1 MIRTGIYIL
10 LLMLLSP
17 QVLFSQK
24 YEVSTLVK
32 VDDLVKKVFIG
43 TPEIAVSN
51 VRFKGPR
58 NGLAYF
64 RFPEKGKLGIS
75 EGILMTTGSAMGSQG
90 PNTSPINGTDN
101 SAAGDPDLDRLARTN
116 TYDAVVLEFDFV
128 PVSNYISFRYVFASE
143 EYLEYVNRGYN
154 DVFGFYLSGYEI
166 PSPINLALVP
176 GTRDVVSVNTIN
188 RETNSNFYIDNGSTT
203 DSRNSRVINQ
213 AGVVEPLLEWDGFTR
228 VLTVRYKVTPHE
240 PYHIKLAIAD
250 AGDRLVDSGVY
261 LEGKSFKAEGR
272 VIWPPPSA
280 ASKAV
285 QKRKT
290 LPREMLVEFDFDS
303 WRVPDTSREKLYIL
317 WNILRDYP
325 QSKFQLYGHTDHIGS
340 SAYNLALSERRVRA
354 VMNFLVR
361 VGCPRSRII
370 VTEGFGE
377 EKPKTDNL
385 TSFGRQRNRRV
396 EIRIH
401 WPKPGDADFIPP
413 K

>member
-1 MIRTGIYIL
+1 MNLKVFYIL
-10 LLMLLSP
+10 LILLFPS
-17 QVLFSQK
+17 LLTAQK
-24 YEVSTLVK
+24 YEVNTLVK
-32 VDDLVKKVFIG
+32 VDDLVKKIFIG

-51 VRFKGPR
+51 VKFKGPR

-64 RFPEKGKLGIS
+64 RFPPKGRLGIT
-75 EGILMTTGSAMGSQG
+75 EGILMTTGSATGTQG

-101 SAAGDPDLDRLARTN
+101 SAPGDPDLDKLARTT

-128 PVSNYISFRYVFASE
+128 PVSDYISFRYVFASE

-154 DVFGFYLSGYEI
+154 DAFGFYLSGHDI
-166 PSPINLALVP
+166 STPINLALVP

-188 RETNSNFYIDNGSTT
+188 SEKNTNFYIDNGSTT
-203 DSRNSRVINQ
+203 DTRNFRTVNT
-213 AGVVEPLLEWDGFTR
+213 AGIVEPLLEWDGFTR
-228 VLTVRYKVTPHE
+228 ALTVRYKVTPHE
-240 PYHIKLAIAD
+240 SYHIKLAIAD

-272 VIWPPPSA
+272 MVWPPPSA
-280 ASKAV
+280 AVKAV

-325 QSKFQLYGHTDHIGS
+325 QSKFQLYGHTDHLGS
-340 SAYNLALSERRVRA
+340 TAYNQALSERRVRA
-354 VMNFLVR
+354 VMAFLER
-361 VGCPRSRII
+361 LGCPRSRILFAQ
-370 VTEGFGE
+370 GLGE
-377 EKPKTDNL
+377 NKPKAENL